1 MESSHLDSYL
11 SNTIQNPINSLNSF
25 LKENINQKTKMTYIP
40 RLSPISQKN
49 SILTTIID
57 SQHNKSPNHSK
68 LLHDF
73 VDTKKNIYSNIS
85 NKMNINDLETKLR
98 SILINSKTIQSI
110 FENRMETP
118 EKSNKYIYHRKSVI
132 NNSNS
137 SYKRYSWSSGNN
149 KNKNK
154 INNIFLNDSKNNKI
168 SFTNSN
174 KSENKNI
181 NKEAHYEF
189 KDKTL
194 KEFLGEQIKQI
205 KNKNGHFISITNIQ
219 NYNNNLYKK
228 NLKINTYS
236 IDETE
241 NNLVDSLNNEKN
253 TSNEIANNNI
263 NHSVLNIQK
272 AHTIENTHQKKINQ
286 KFKKINPINL
296 NNSKNKLY
304 FNFPQN
310 FISYKE
316 FNKIP
321 LNNNRNS
328 LKTNDS
334 VNKITAHHNSN
345 RKNINKISN
354 NKLLLKVMS
363 RIKKSCLYNN
373 SQNVS
378 LNSKKFSNKIIIPTP
393 NNKLTIENDKSKNI
407 KNLIF
412 IKNNYN
418 STFNINNSNDNN
430 NVQEFTKVSFVQKN
444 TNKNFDNSSKIPF
457 NSLKKCIINT
467 KRNSVKRNNN
477 SKSKILNYSNVENN
491 DKNKN
496 SFSFV
501 DVKIKGIPKKNNIS
515 NITNRDF
522 LQMKKSKKYYS
533 DINLINNK

>member
-444 TNKNFDNSSKIPF
+444 TNKNFDNSSKIPI